1 MSLDNA
7 AGGPGIHAALLH
19 ATRSLLDDIGD
30 ERYAII
36 LSGGVDT
43 AAALEAISV
52 LNKEDKDRYSLP
64 ALAVTVFA
72 SDDATDRK
80 YAGPVA
86 AKFDIP
92 HRVIDTT
99 CEDLIENQDL
109 LDCCVS
115 TLETFD
121 GMELRNT
128 LVPVLA
134 IKTVIKEEGIK
145 VFVTGDA
152 ADELMGGYSFFW
164 RYNDEEFELR
174 RKAMVDVMSF
184 SSPKVGKTLGAKVL
198 SPYLQQS
205 FIDHA
210 LSLGKGA
217 CVADRLIELYPGYP
231 REVHTTGKVCLREAF
246 PDSLSAWRRKDPIEV
261 GSGSTQLSK
270 PEFWENRTVEVEVDP
285 AQVVIRDKEHATYY
299 LSFLRVFPEGR
310 VKHKQSGFDPC
321 IGCKHDLHSPKTLFC
336 RTCGAWPA
344 RKSLM
349 SWSSGKDSCWTYHIM
364 KGKVVSKASKLSFLE
379 LFGAPTCNVCAP
391 KYTKLLLH

>member
-1 MSLDNA
+1 MSSNGA
-7 AGGPGIHAALLH
+7 SGGPSIRAALLD
-19 ATRSLLDDIGD
+19 ATRKLLDDIGD
-30 ERYAII
+30 EQYAII

-43 AAALEAISV
+43 AAELEAINILSQG
-52 LNKEDKDRYSLP
+52 DKDRYRLP

-72 SDDATDRK
+72 SDGATDRK

-86 AKFDIP
+86 EKFGIP

-99 CEDLIENQDL
+99 CEELIGNEDL
-109 LDCCVS
+109 LDCCIS

-134 IKTVIKEEGIK
+134 IKTVIEEAGIK

-164 RYNDEEFELR
+164 RYDNEEFELR

-184 SSPKVGKTLGAKVL
+184 SSPKVGKSLGAKVV

-205 FIDHA
+205 FIEHA
-210 LSLGKGA
+210 LSLGKDA
-217 CVADRLIELYPGYP
+217 CVGDRLIELYPGYP
-231 REVHTTGKVCLREAF
+231 RELHITGKVCLREAF

-270 PEFWENRTVEVEVDP
+270 PEFWENKTVEFTADP
-285 AQVVIRDKEHATYY
+285 SQVVLRDKEHATYY
-299 LSFLRVFPEGR
+299 QSFSRVFPGGIVE
-310 VKHKQSGFDPC
+310 HKKTGSDPC
-321 IGCKHDLHSPKTLFC
+321 IGCHHDLYSPKTLFC

-344 RKSLM
+344 RRSLM
-349 SWSSGKDSCWTYHIM
+349 SWSSGKDSCWAYHVM
-364 KGKVVSKASKLSFLE
+364 KGKVLPA
-379 LFGAPTCNVCAP
+379 APRCLILL
-391 KYTKLLLH
+391 YLLHWHAA